1 MFNAGRGRLYAAPE
15 GLEDVLNTAGKE
27 PKRQTGYGKDPV
39 NGAGSGGKG
48 TGSARNRY
56 RDDLEEAWKKG
67 SEAASQTATK
77 IQNVF
82 RYAID

>member
-27 PKRQTGYGKDPV
+27 PKRQTGTGKDPV

-48 TGSARNRY
+48 TGSAKNRY
-56 RDDLEEAWKKG
+56 RDDLEQAWQ
-67 SEAASQTATK
+67 AASKTAGDVNVK
-77 IQNVF
+77 IQNVY